1 MAPDGDIENP
11 SLKHLAFFEA
21 LAAHEGGE
29 DSSWRALSAGLIVL
43 RLVDAWIEEGQ
54 HVATSDAW
62 GMRAV
67 RSAIDELD
75 DTTPIRAI
83 LASVVNAVEQS
94 KTVELHALAPR
105 LMAYAQVLEYDA
117 KWPLA
122 IDVYRTIIAHT
133 HPVEDADIVT
143 MAQLRLAFCLRSL
156 GELNAS
162 AEAYRVAGQVANLA
176 GDLVGVLRSRIG
188 EATIAIA
195 HGNMPRAETIL
206 DETIDR
212 ASEHGLADVH
222 SKALH
227 SRAEVALLRGE
238 YERSIR
244 LAYRALENASPR
256 DRDRILGDIAASF
269 TKLGVYT
276 AARDAYLVL
285 AATAQEQYVRWVSM
299 LNLLEIAARTG
310 MEPLFERYRRELANE
325 ALPPQ
330 LQTHFDLQVGQGYF
344 CLGRPELAVP
354 ALQRALE
361 SAQKHG
367 FNQVLFEAESSLAEV
382 MHAGGVQPPQQPTM
396 PPSAEVSAIADQLRE
411 MRDLM
416 TTQ

>member
-1 MAPDGDIENP
+1 VAPGDNEKR
-11 SLKHLAFFEA
+11 SLKHVAFLDA
-21 LAAHEGGE
+21 LAAHGGGE
-29 DSSWRALSAGLIVL
+29 DSSWRALTAGLIVL

-54 HVATSDAW
+54 HVVAADAW

-67 RSAIDELD
+67 RSAIEELD
-75 DTTPIRAI
+75 DTTPVRAI

-94 KTVELHALAPR
+94 STVELHAPAPR

-156 GELNAS
+156 GELTAS
-162 AEAYRVAGQVANLA
+162 AEAYRVAGEVASLA

-227 SRAEVALLRGE
+227 SRAEVAHLRGD

-244 LAYRALENASPR
+244 LFHRALENASPR
-256 DRDRILGDIAASF
+256 DRDRILGDMAASF

-285 AATAQEQYVRWVSM
+285 AATAQERYVRWVAM

-310 MEPLFERYRRELANE
+310 MEPLFERYRRELSSE
-325 ALPPQ
+325 SLPPA
-330 LQTHFDLQVGQGYF
+330 LQTHFHLQVGQGYY
-344 CLGRPELAVP
+344 CLGRAQLAVP

-367 FNQVLFEAESSLAEV
+367 FNQVLFEAEASLKEV
-382 MHAGGVQPPQQPTM
+382 TAAGGVQPPQQITKV
-396 PPSAEVSAIADQLRE
+396 PSAELSAIAQLLRE